1 MLAYQEQQLKG
12 QERTGW
18 KRFSGAFWR
27 TWRFFKQ
34 SKLGLIGIFVIL
46 VFLAIGIL
54 APLIIPYQ
62 PLEKNYNEAGKLKRL
77 MLPCKEHWLGT
88 TLYGRDVFSQVI
100 MGTRNALIVGLLT
113 AFFVALIG
121 LNVSL
126 FSGYYGGFVDNL
138 LMRIT
143 DIVYGV
149 PILPFAIVALS
160 ILTRS
165 IWWIIFVMSTL
176 YWTTTARVIRS
187 QVLSLKERPFID
199 AARISGSSN
208 LRIIY
213 KHIAPNV
220 LPQAFVHGAFAVAWA
235 ITTEASICFL
245 GFGDPYSISW
255 GTIIYNVFT
264 SMVMYKAWWWFMPPG
279 VCIMLVV
286 MSFYFV
292 GRAYEEIA
300 NPRLKGV

>member
-1 MLAYQEQQLKG
+1 MR
-12 QERTGW
+12 QERTQW
-18 KRFSGAFWR
+18 SRFWGTLCR
-27 TWRFFKQ
+27 TWGFFRR
-34 SKLGLIGIFVIL
+34 SKLGLIGV
-46 VFLAIGIL
+46 
-54 APLIIPYQ
+54 LIIMFFFCIGVIAPIITPYD
-62 PLEKNYNEAGKLKRL
+62 PFAKNYDEAGKLKKL
-77 MLPCKEHWLGT
+77 MQPSNRHWLGT
-88 TLYGRDVFSQVI
+88 TLYGRDVFSQLI
-100 MGTRNALIVGLLT
+100 MGTRNALFVGLLT

-121 LNVSL
+121 LNVGL
-126 FSGYYGGFVDNL
+126 ISGYYGGIIDNL

-143 DIVYGV
+143 DIVFGV
-149 PILPFAIVALS
+149 PILPLAIVALS

-165 IWWIIFVMSTL
+165 ILWTIFVMAILFWPS
-176 YWTTTARVIRS
+176 TARVIRS

-235 ITTEASICFL
+235 ISTEASICFL

-255 GTIIYNVFT
+255 GTIIYDVFT
-264 SMVMYKAWWWFMPPG
+264 SLAMYKAWWWFLPPG
-279 VCIMLVV
+279 ICIMLLV

-300 NPRLKGV
+300 NPRLREA

>member
-1 MLAYQEQQLKG
+1 M
-12 QERTGW
+12 
-18 KRFSGAFWR
+18 
-27 TWRFFKQ
+27 
-34 SKLGLIGIFVIL
+34 
-46 VFLAIGIL
+46 
-54 APLIIPYQ
+54 Q
-62 PLEKNYNEAGKLKRL
+62 PSNN
-77 MLPCKEHWLGT
+77 HWLGT

-100 MGTRNALIVGLLT
+100 MGTRNALFVGLLT
-113 AFFVALIG
+113 AFFIGLIG
-121 LNVSL
+121 LNVGL
-126 FSGYYGGFVDNL
+126 FSGYYGGFIDNL

-143 DIVYGV
+143 DIVFGV

-165 IWWIIFVMSTL
+165 ILWIIFSMAIVF
-176 YWTTTARVIRS
+176 WPTTARVIRS

-220 LPQAFVHGAFAVAWA
+220 LPQTLVHGAFAVAWA

-255 GTIIYNVFT
+255 GTIIYDAFT
-264 SMVMYKAWWWFMPPG
+264 SLAMYQAWWWFLPPG
-279 VCIMLVV
+279 ICIMLLV

-300 NPRLKGV
+300 NPRLRGA